1 MFNRCSTLLK
11 RYLLLDADNV
21 RAPDADIWKLSVLRI
36 VLLIGVTLTSAIVL
50 HSSYAAYQQGMYYV
64 LYLTIGFSALLYV
77 TLGLRKG
84 QIKLAS
90 ASLTLTIV
98 MAGLCILFF
107 TIDIASARYG
117 LLFFFT
123 LPIFLRLFY
132 GNKAAIIGMFLN
144 LIPFALLIRNQPI
157 APLFGIDITLPE
169 THTYLSSLIFM
180 FFNFCLPM
188 AVIRVMT
195 SLESQSSL
203 NLKQT
208 KKMEKL
214 VSRYQ
219 EIFNN
224 GGTPSLFCDQQ
235 GKILQANKSAR
246 KLINQLPA
254 PCNYIEQLFELH
266 EPLSAG
272 QRHKTHLTGNPHA
285 TFELQSA
292 SLQHHKKQLIH
303 CFDVSEITENG
314 RKFDAFKR
322 QHFEKHYYDELT
334 GLRNHHYW
342 NSSVNQPISAN
353 THTVMLKLANLRDI
367 NLQYGYSQGDKA
379 LAQCAMQIQNALP
392 SSTLMYRLPGAKF
405 LVSCQLEQEKST
417 DFNVWL
423 KDKLPSTIQIKD
435 NSELLTQPLIWVGG
449 FVYVSK
455 AQSPSSVAE
464 SCAIALSQASSNS
477 NFSQF
482 DCNVVKLIRKDTQH
496 RDKVKRLLDNRC
508 LALWLQPQVSINNT
522 IVGFEALARLKDDE
536 DGKILQPYQFLPVI
550 EKNNWHILFTQ
561 KILDNTIEL
570 IENWPSDIPPVPV
583 AINLSGPELLSDL
596 FYEKL
601 LRRYSESQFLRERLK
616 LELTETSVLASHQE
630 TKRRL
635 TSLANVGAT
644 IIIDDFGTGHAS
656 LSQLIDMSASVLK
669 VDREFIDRIDSSE
682 RHRKIVQMTLELAKS
697 LDMQTIAEGVE
708 TQAQLNLLID
718 MGFTLFQ
725 GYLYGKPAPIEAWQ
739 GMSKAITVGKSAIQ

>member
-1 MFNRCSTLLK
+1 MFNHCSTLLK
-11 RYLLLDADNV
+11 RYLLVDADNV

-36 VLLIGVTLTSAIVL
+36 ILLIGVTLTSAIVL

-64 LYLTIGFSALLYV
+64 LYLTVGFSALLYA

-90 ASLTLTIV
+90 ASLTLTII

-123 LPIFLRLFY
+123 LPIILRLFY
-132 GNKAAIIGMFLN
+132 GNKAAMIGMFLN
-144 LIPFALLIRNQPI
+144 LIPFAILINNEPI
-157 APLFGIDITLPE
+157 APFLGIDITLPD
-169 THTYLSSLIFM
+169 THTYLSSLVFL

-246 KLINQLPA
+246 KLINQLPT
-254 PCNYIEQLFELH
+254 PCNYIHHLFELH
-266 EPLSAG
+266 EPISAG
-272 QRHKTHLTGNPHA
+272 HRQKTHLIGNPHA

-303 CFDVSEITENG
+303 CFDVTAATEND

-342 NSSVNQPISAN
+342 NSSVNQPVPPS
-353 THTVMLKLANLRDI
+353 THAVMLKLANLREI

-379 LAQCAMQIQNALP
+379 MAGCAKHLQSALP
-392 SSTLMYRLPGAKF
+392 PLVQIYRLPGAKF
-405 LVSCQLEQEKST
+405 MVSCQHDPLKSEN
-417 DFNVWL
+417 FNTWL
-423 KDKLPSTIQIKD
+423 RDKLPSTIQIDD
-435 NSELLTQPLIWVGG
+435 NLAKLTQSLTWVGG
-449 FVYVSK
+449 FVYVNTP
-455 AQSPSSVAE
+455 QSPAQVAE
-464 SCAIALSQASSNS
+464 SCAIALSQANDNKDFSEFDSNL
-477 NFSQF
+477 
-482 DCNVVKLIRKDTQH
+482 VKLIRKDSQH
-496 RDKVKRLLDNRC
+496 KDKVKRLLDNRG
-508 LALWLQPQVSINNT
+508 LALWLQPQVSIDSA
-522 IVGFEALARLKDDE
+522 IVGFEVLARLKDDE
-536 DGKILQPYQFLPVI
+536 EGKILQPYQFLPVI

-561 KILDNTIEL
+561 KVLDNTIEL
-570 IENWPSDIPPVPV
+570 IENWPSSIPPVPV

-601 LRRYSESQFLRERLK
+601 LRRYSESQFLRTRLK

-669 VDREFIDRIDSSE
+669 VDREFIDCIDTSE

-697 LDMQTIAEGVE
+697 LDMQIIAEGVE
-708 TQAQLNLLID
+708 TQAQLKLLIE

-725 GYLYGKPAPIEAWQ
+725 GYLYGKPAPLDAWQ
-739 GMSKAITVGKSAIQ
+739 GMGKAITVGKAAIK

>member
-11 RYLLLDADNV
+11 RYLLLNAEHV
-21 RAPDADIWKLSVLRI
+21 RAPDADTWKLSVLRI
-36 VLLIGVTLTSAIVL
+36 ILLIGVTLTSAIVL
-50 HSSYAAYQQGMYYV
+50 HSSYAAYQEGMYYV
-64 LYLTIGFSALLYV
+64 LYLTIGFSALLYA

-98 MAGLCILFF
+98 LAGLCILFF

-123 LPIFLRLFY
+123 LPIILRLFY
-132 GNKAAIIGMFLN
+132 GNKAAMIGMFVN
-144 LIPFALLIRNQPI
+144 LIPFAVLINNEPI
-157 APLFGIDITLPE
+157 APLFGIDITLPD

-246 KLINQLPA
+246 KLITQLPE
-254 PCNYIEQLFELH
+254 PCQYIHQLFELNK
-266 EPLSAG
+266 PLSAG
-272 QRHKTHLTGNPHA
+272 HRQKTHITGNPHA

-292 SLQHHKKQLIH
+292 SLQLHKKQLIH
-303 CFDVSEITENG
+303 CFDVSEATEHD

-342 NSSVNQPISAN
+342 NSSVNQPVPAN
-353 THTVMLKLANLRDI
+353 TQAVMLKLANLRDI
-367 NLQYGYSQGDKA
+367 NLQYGYTQGDKA
-379 LAQCAMQIQNALP
+379 MARCAAQIQSALP
-392 SSTLMYRLPGAKF
+392 ASVNVYRLPGARF
-405 LVSCQLEQEKST
+405 LVSCQHDSHQSK
-417 DFNVWL
+417 DFNAWL
-423 KDKLPSTIQIKD
+423 REKLPCAIQIDD
-435 NSELLTQPLIWVGG
+435 NLVKLSQPLNWLGG
-449 FVYVSK
+449 FVHVTTP
-455 AQSPSSVAE
+455 QSPSQVTE
-464 SCAIALSQASSNS
+464 SCAIALSQASSDKD
-477 NFSQF
+477 FSQF
-482 DCNVVKLIRKDTQH
+482 DSNVVKLIRKDTQH

-508 LALWLQPQVSINNT
+508 LALWLQPQVSIDNA
-522 IVGFEALARLKDDE
+522 IVGFEVLARLKDDE
-536 DGKILQPYQFLPVI
+536 ENKILHPYQFLPVI

-561 KILDNTIEL
+561 KVLDNTIEL
-570 IENWPSDIPPVPV
+570 IENWPSSIPPVPV

-601 LRRYSESQFLRERLK
+601 LRRYSESAFLRERLK

-669 VDREFIDRIDSSE
+669 VDREFIDRIDSSD
-682 RHRKIVQMTLELAKS
+682 RHRKIVQMTIELAKS

-708 TQAQLNLLID
+708 TQAQLNLLVD

-725 GYLYGKPAPIEAWQ
+725 GYLYGKPAPLEAWH
-739 GMSKAITVGKSAIQ
+739 GMDKAITVGKPAI